1 MDKAYPLRT
10 HMVTRALKK
19 DIDQFRLKEE
29 EEVLG
34 TKYTYLSV
42 IGVLM
47 YLVNNIRPDIVF
59 AVNYLARQCNTYN
72 GAIEMTLRIS

>member
-72 GAIEMTLRIS
+72 GTIEMALRIS